1 MSKLNM
7 SKLNM
12 SKLNIK
18 IGLIVLATVLSAA
31 GYAAAKGGGHGGGG
45 HGGGHHGGGHHGGG
59 HHGGGHGG
67 RHFGGGGHHG
77 GHFGGRVHFGGGGRH
92 AVHNIRSG
100 AVRNAMNSRALSR
113 TLRNTAALRNPNIRA
128 RVAAGAAM
136 AGWYYGRTG
145 SGWWQHS
152 NGGYGWVGPLF
163 WPFAYF
169 DIYDYAI
176 WGGGFGAPFWGYG
189 YDDIY
194 AGVFA
199 PYAYDDLAGY
209 LPPRVAAP
217 GVPNAAPDR
226 LAQMCGDDS
235 RDIAGL
241 PIELIEQA
249 IDPTETQRA
258 ALDELAN
265 ASVTAA
271 QTVKAACPTR
281 LSLTAP
287 SRLASMQ
294 QRIEAMIA
302 AVATVQPPL
311 DKFYG
316 LLNEEQK
323 VRLNALGEDQR
334 RRITAR
340 HRNRSIAQSCDVAQP
355 AALKWPTEEVDA
367 RLRPTDT
374 QRASLVA
381 LQDASAKAA
390 DLLKT
395 SCQAGDAITP
405 PARLAAVGKRLDTM
419 LQAVKLVRSALDD
432 FYGSLSD
439 EQKAQFEAIGPQRSA
454 SSDQPDMMQRQGCRH
469 HRELL
474 GN

>member
-7 SKLNM
+7 SKLN
-12 SKLNIK
+12 LK

-59 HHGGGHGG
+59 HHGGGHHGGGHGG

-77 GHFGGRVHFGGGGRH
+77 GHFGGRAHFGGGGRH
-92 AVHNIRSG
+92 AVHNMRSG

-169 DIYDYAI
+169 DIHDYAI
-176 WGGGFGAPFWGYG
+176 WGSGFGAPFWGYG

-194 AGVFA
+194 AGMFA

-217 GVPNAAPDR
+217 GTPNAAPDR

-235 RDIAGL
+235 RDVAGL
-241 PIELIEQA
+241 PIDLIQ
-249 IDPTETQRA
+249 
-258 ALDELAN
+258 
-265 ASVTAA
+265 
-271 QTVKAACPTR
+271 
-281 LSLTAP
+281 
-287 SRLASMQ
+287 
-294 QRIEAMIA
+294 
-302 AVATVQPPL
+302 
-311 DKFYG
+311 
-316 LLNEEQK
+316 
-323 VRLNALGEDQR
+323 
-334 RRITAR
+334 
-340 HRNRSIAQSCDVAQP
+340 
-355 AALKWPTEEVDA
+355 
-367 RLRPTDT
+367 
-374 QRASLVA
+374 
-381 LQDASAKAA
+381 
-390 DLLKT
+390 
-395 SCQAGDAITP
+395 
-405 PARLAAVGKRLDTM
+405 
-419 LQAVKLVRSALDD
+419 
-432 FYGSLSD
+432 
-439 EQKAQFEAIGPQRSA
+439 
-454 SSDQPDMMQRQGCRH
+454 
-469 HRELL
+469 
-474 GN
+474 